1 MFSTL
6 SKNLFTTIGMGRVK
20 INTPDKAQNPPTSF
34 PKKFEDEK
42 CCACF
47 INLPSNVFGFKSYPT
62 VVSVINPH
70 LKHNVVRGKPIS
82 KGLPKWFNKCP
93 RVTRI
98 PLLLYFHLMEKGE
111 VRYQYKLYKF
121 QNWYL
126 SKMTNQRSK
135 EYFDIPFT
143 WVQLR
148 PVLSGSFSAK

>member
-70 LKHNVVRGKPIS
+70 LKHNMVRGKPRQTNKQRFTKMIQQMS
-82 KGLPKWFNKCP
+82 KSNTDPAPSLFPPHG
-93 RVTRI
+93 
-98 PLLLYFHLMEKGE
+98 KGV
-111 VRYQYKLYKF
+111 VRYKYKLYKF
-121 QNWYL
+121 QN
-126 SKMTNQRSK
+126 
-135 EYFDIPFT
+135 
-143 WVQLR
+143 
-148 PVLSGSFSAK
+148 